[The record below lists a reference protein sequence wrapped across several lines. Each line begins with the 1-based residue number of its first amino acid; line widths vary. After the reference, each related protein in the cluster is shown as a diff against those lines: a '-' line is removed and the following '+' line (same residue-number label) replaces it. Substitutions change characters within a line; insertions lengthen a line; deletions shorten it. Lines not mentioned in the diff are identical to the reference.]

1 MIAILSPAKNMLP
14 VVRDGLVLSRPA
26 FPEQTQQLAKLLQG
40 YASWEL
46 ESLMKI
52 NPELAFKAY
61 LDFQEFSLRNPGT
74 AAILTYH
81 GLAFQHVN
89 APAFSPDELA
99 FADRHVRIL
108 SAFYGLLRPLDGIL
122 PYRLEMQAKVKINGK
137 NLYAFWGDL
146 LYQALAKER
155 QTIANLASAEYSKA
169 VSPYL
174 QPTDSWITCQFLVCR
189 AGKWKALATESKMAR
204 GEMVRWMVQNQVQ
217 TPRDLQEFT
226 WQDYRFAP
234 LRSSD
239 SLYVFTK
246 EWD

>member
-14 VVRDGLVLSRPA
+14 AMHNGLTLSRPA
-26 FPEQTQQLAKLLQG
+26 FPEKTQQLAEQFQN

-52 NPELAFKAY
+52 NPELALKAY
-61 LDFQEFSLRNPGT
+61 LDFQDFSLEKPGT

-81 GLAFQHVN
+81 GLAFQHLN
-89 APAFSPDELA
+89 APSFSPDELA
-99 FADRHVRIL
+99 FADRHVRIV
-108 SAFYGLLRPLDGIL
+108 SALYGLLRPLDGIL
-122 PYRLEMQAKVKINGK
+122 PYRLEMQTKVKINGK

-146 LYQALAKER
+146 LYQALAKEH
-155 QTIANLASAEYSKA
+155 QPIINLASLEYSKA
-169 VSPYL
+169 ISPYL
-174 QPTDSWITCQFLVCR
+174 QPSDPWITCQFLVCR

-204 GEMVRWMVQNQVQ
+204 GEMVRWIVQNRVQ
-217 TPRDLQEFT
+217 NPCDLQDFT
-226 WQDYRFAP
+226 WQNYRFAP
-234 LRSSD
+234 LRSRD